1 MTVTH
6 GIYRTQQAQF
16 FKKHSDANWTVET
29 SPMDEYGTYYKNYYF
44 DDGAVWSER
53 MSVEYVQQEIEVK
66 FVKMT
71 VEVKMLRTEFWS
83 TESKSKFY
91 YEKY

>member
-1 MTVTH
+1 MTVTYET
-6 GIYRTQQAQF
+6 YRSQQAKF
-16 FKKHSDANWTVET
+16 FNDHFGAEWEVET

-66 FVKMT
+66 LVKMT
-71 VEVKMLRTEFWS
+71 VEVKMLKTEFWS
-83 TESKSKFY
+83 TESRSMFY